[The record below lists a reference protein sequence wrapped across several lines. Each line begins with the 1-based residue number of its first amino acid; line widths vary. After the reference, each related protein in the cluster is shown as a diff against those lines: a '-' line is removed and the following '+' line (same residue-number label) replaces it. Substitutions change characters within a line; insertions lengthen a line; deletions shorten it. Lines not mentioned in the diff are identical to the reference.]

1 MENTHFTN
9 RDQTRD
15 ILLNEFLGTALAFGA
30 GIAAYKA
37 YKSNKVR
44 EAGKRVV
51 TALNDEIPKL
61 NTQAGFLKNVGILAS
76 TAVKSAFNKKEPQI
90 NLQTSTAEYPKQFGV
105 DPFAGKNVSIS
116 KGSGL
121 VQTDIKSAN
130 ASRRTINVYKK
141 LLDFPGTDN
150 QNQKATPQTP
160 EPSPQT
166 PEPSPINGW
175 QEEAKKKLKKRLQDR
190 QANDPN
196 SDMNIRYMNRIAWGE
211 SVKSKL
217 KNNIM
222 E

>member
-1 MENTHFTN
+1 MENTYFTN

-61 NTQAGFLKNVGILAS
+61 NTQAGFFKNAGILAS
-76 TAVKSAFNKKEPQI
+76 TAVKAAFNKKEPQI

-121 VQTDIKSAN
+121 VQRDIKSAN
-130 ASRRTINVYKK
+130 ISRRTINVYKR
-141 LLDFPGTDN
+141 LPDFPGTKN
-150 QNQKATPQTP
+150 QNQTVTPQTP
-160 EPSPQT
+160 EPSP
-166 PEPSPINGW
+166 IDGW
-175 QEEAKKKLKKRLQDR
+175 QEEAKKRLKKRLQNR